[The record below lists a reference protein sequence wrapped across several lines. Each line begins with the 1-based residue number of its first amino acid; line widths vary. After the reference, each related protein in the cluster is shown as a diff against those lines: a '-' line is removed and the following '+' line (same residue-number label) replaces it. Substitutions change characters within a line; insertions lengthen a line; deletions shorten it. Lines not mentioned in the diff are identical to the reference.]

1 MSISKR
7 LKGPTPVF
15 FKKLRTWIISLST
28 GLAGLGAAIVI
39 IPNIVSSAIGRTI
52 EFPILV
58 QIGVYC
64 MVIGGICGGL
74 GTFLT
79 SLPLETSP
87 EAKEAVKE
95 EVVEVVK
102 TALDDNLNKDV

>member
-28 GLAGLGAAIVI
+28 GLAGLGAAILI
-39 IPNIVSSAIGRTI
+39 IPNLVSSAIGHPV
-52 EFPILV
+52 EFPVLI

-64 MVIGGICGGL
+64 IVIGGICGGL

-79 SLPLETSP
+79 SLPLEINQ
-87 EAKEAVKE
+87 EVKE
-95 EVVEVVK
+95 EAK
-102 TALDDNLNKDV
+102 TELKDQIAKNLDESK